1 MARFQLDIEKR
12 LGSEFWTNVYQ
23 LEASDLA
30 NAQVISLPVVE
41 AERSFHAQIVN
52 FTRYRV
58 SSVAMNDGV
67 YTIVPIGLTGE
78 RAASS
83 VLPLFN
89 TLRMDFTAQSGR
101 PSRKYYRGVLD
112 EFDINGDAVTTATFN
127 DGAAALFG
135 TFYDG
140 EGGGGVVDP
149 QGQLLTAITIWPFVQ
164 MRQLRRSRRKRT
176 NGGGIFQ

>member
-1 MARFQLDIEKR
+1 
-12 LGSEFWTNVYQ
+12 
-23 LEASDLA
+23 
-30 NAQVISLPVVE
+30 
-41 AERSFHAQIVN
+41 VN

-67 YTIVPIGLTGE
+67 YTIVPVGLTGQ
-78 RAASS
+78 RVANS

-89 TLRMDFTAQSGR
+89 TLRMDFTAQTGR

-112 EFDINGDAVTTATFN
+112 ESDISGDAVNTAPFLA
-127 DGAAALFG
+127 GSLELFDL
-135 TFYDG
+135 FYQG
-140 EGGGGVVDP
+140 EGVGGIVDP
-149 QGQLLTAITIWPFVQ
+149 QGQFFTAITVWPFVQ